1 MGGNRKRGTGRVSSL
16 ALHRKRSSILRVI
29 AVVIIC
35 NFHFIKDR
43 PLYFL
48 VKGGKR
54 LFGVIFSL
62 QEFLFITVRFYQN
75 FVLFG
80 LFVLFFF
87 CLFGFGVTHYAG
99 FFFFSLKNTMAHLL
113 LVMTTVNIH
122 GGHIFMNVYCTRL
135 RYLTPLNPALRNS
148 PVFKP
153 TQL

>member
-1 MGGNRKRGTGRVSSL
+1 MGGDRKRGTGRVSSL

-87 CLFGFGVTHYAG
+87 LSVWFWRDSLCRFLFLLFKKYHGSSVTGDDH
-99 FFFFSLKNTMAHLL
+99 
-113 LVMTTVNIH
+113 
-122 GGHIFMNVYCTRL
+122 R
-135 RYLTPLNPALRNS
+135 
-148 PVFKP
+148 
-153 TQL
+153 